1 MPLNDS
7 QADKVDMLLDAYGY
21 WHVISLYELT
31 WMLKEV
37 LAKPEIT
44 VRQICVMIAG
54 PEEEW
59 CE

>member
-1 MPLNDS
+1 MTAH
-7 QADKVDMLLDAYGY
+7 QAENVDMLLDAYSY

-31 WMLKEV
+31 WMLKDV

-44 VRQICVMIAG
+44 VRDILVMIAG